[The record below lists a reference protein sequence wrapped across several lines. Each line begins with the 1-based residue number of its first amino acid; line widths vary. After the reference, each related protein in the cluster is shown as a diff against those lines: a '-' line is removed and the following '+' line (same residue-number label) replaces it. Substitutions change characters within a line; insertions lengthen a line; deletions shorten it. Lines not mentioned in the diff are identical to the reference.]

1 MDNNRV
7 TDPKAIEEQLR
18 RILSRPQFDATAR
31 QKKFLRF
38 VTQMFLE
45 GRADEIKGYT
55 VATDVFGRQTDF
67 DPSTD
72 PIVSVEA
79 RRLRR
84 ALEHYYLVAGKQ
96 DPVRIDI
103 PKGSYVP
110 SFLFQT
116 GAASSSLS
124 PESKPNNN
132 GGVDPWPSVLI
143 RPFKNFS
150 EGTEPK
156 YLAEGCLTELAIEMS
171 RYQDIRV
178 LMKPLD
184 SEGKANEEPMARFS
198 INGSV
203 RYGPHILNM
212 AIQLFDQKTHRQVW
226 GDVYECDMK
235 TNDLMVF
242 QKETAQIITAKIAQ
256 EYGLI
261 SQTLSLESQN
271 KLPAEMDTY
280 QALLKFYKHEATITS
295 ETLKDALAAL
305 EEAAAREPECSQ
317 VWTCLGLLYWQNY
330 TLELIERQTPIEEA
344 IQFAEKGVRLNP
356 SNQRARV
363 ALAVARLLNNQLK
376 EGLIEAKNALAL
388 NPNSL
393 IFMDVIGH
401 VLAPLGEWDQG
412 VGLVRKAIKLNP
424 YHRPYV
430 YHTLCADRLRK
441 KQYER
446 AYLETLNF
454 RLPTVIWDPILQA
467 STLGQLGRTDEGSQ
481 FIEALL
487 TIKPDFPARGRTL
500 IKHWVKSDELF
511 ECIVSGLKKS
521 GLEIK

>member
-1 MDNNRV
+1 MDSNRV
-7 TDPKAIEEQLR
+7 TDPKAIEEQLH
-18 RILSRPQFDATAR
+18 RILSSPEFDATER
-31 QKKFLRF
+31 QKKFLLF

-55 VATDVFGRQTDF
+55 VATDVFGRKTDF

-84 ALEHYYLVAGKQ
+84 ALEHYYLTAGRR
-96 DPVRIDI
+96 DRVRITI
-103 PKGSYVP
+103 PKGGYVP

-116 GAASSSLS
+116 GADSSSSS
-124 PESKPNNN
+124 PETEPNNN
-132 GGVDPWPSVLI
+132 ERVDPWPSVLI
-143 RPFKNFS
+143 LPFQNFS
-150 EGTEPK
+150 EGTGPN
-156 YLAEGCLTELAIEMS
+156 YMAEGCMTELAIELS

-178 LMKPLD
+178 LMKPSD
-184 SEGKANEEPMARFS
+184 PGVQSMEEPTARFS
-198 INGSV
+198 IAGSV
-203 RYGPHILNM
+203 RYGPHNLNV
-212 AIQLFDQKTHRQVW
+212 AVQLFDQKTHRQVW
-226 GDVYECDMK
+226 GDVYECNMK
-235 TNDLMVF
+235 TDDLIAF
-242 QKETAQIITAKIAQ
+242 QRETAQIIAAKIAQ
-256 EYGLI
+256 EQGHI

-280 QALLKFYKHEATITS
+280 EALLKFYKHEATFTS
-295 ETLKDALAAL
+295 ETLNDALDAL
-305 EEAAAREPECSQ
+305 EAAAIREPECSQ

-363 ALAVARLLNNQLK
+363 ALAMARLLNNQLK
-376 EGLIEAKNALAL
+376 EGLVEARNALAL

-401 VLAPLGEWDQG
+401 VLAPLGEWDQA

-430 YHTLCADRLRK
+430 YHTLCADWLRK
-441 KQYER
+441 KEHEK

-454 RLPTVIWDPILQA
+454 RLPTVTWDPLLQA
-467 STLGQLGRTDEGSQ
+467 ATLGLLGRTEEGNRYV
-481 FIEALL
+481 EALL
-487 TIKPDFPARGRTL
+487 TIKPNFPDRGRTL
-500 IKHWVKSDELF
+500 IKHWVKTDELF
-511 ECIVSGLKKS
+511 ECIIDGLKKS